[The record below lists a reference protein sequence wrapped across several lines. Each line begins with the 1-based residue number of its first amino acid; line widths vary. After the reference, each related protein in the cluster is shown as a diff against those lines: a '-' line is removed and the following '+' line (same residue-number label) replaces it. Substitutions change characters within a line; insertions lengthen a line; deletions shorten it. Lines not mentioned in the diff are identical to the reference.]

1 MTRTSTS
8 TVRELTVRS
17 VVLGG
22 LITLVF
28 TAANVYLGLKVG
40 LTFAT
45 AIPAAVISMAILRYF
60 RGHSILENNIV
71 QTIASAA
78 GTLAA
83 IIFVLPGLIMIGWW
97 QGFPYWTTVAVC
109 AIGGTLGVMYSVPLR
124 RALVTGS
131 DLPYPE
137 GVAAAEVLKVGEA
150 TEGTAAG
157 AEGNRRS
164 LQAIL
169 LGSLASA
176 GFSLLAALKVV
187 GNEVSA
193 AFRVGSG
200 GTLFGASL
208 SLALIGV
215 GHLVG
220 VTVGAAMVVGLLI
233 SYGVLLPTL
242 TWGDLP
248 GGRRR
253 LRRRV
258 HHLRHRGAVRRGRRD
273 RGGRRLDAAE
283 DPRPDRRAASGP
295 RRCRVGHGAAAAR
308 SISPSGTC
316 RSASSAGRSCCRSSR
331 SPALLWGFLS
341 TTHLAGNTV
350 PTIVVSLVYVV
361 VIGAVIAAVAG
372 YMAGLIGSSNSP
384 ISGVGILVVLGIA
397 LLLAALHGPGA
408 DPAQTTALVAYSLFT
423 TAVVFSV
430 ATISN
435 DNLQDLKT
443 GQLVGATPWKQ
454 QVALVIGVVFGAL
467 VIAPVLDLL
476 NAAFGFAGAP
486 GAGDDALAAPQA
498 ALISALAEGVFG
510 GDLNW
515 GLIGLGALIGA
526 VVIVIDEVLARTGSL
541 RLPPLAVGMGMYLP
555 MSLTLLIPI
564 GALLGRIYDRWAER
578 RGGDVEFKKRLGV
591 LMATGLIVGESL
603 FGVLFAGNRGRVG
616 LGRSAGDRRRGLREL
631 GARARHRAL
640 RGHGVR
646 AVPDDAPLG
655 RRPRRR
661 ERRPKRY
668 SGRSGCQTTT
678 WWRRS
683 TGTRSRRYE
692 RCTIAAA

>member
-1 MTRTSTS
+1 MSETSTRTA
-8 TVRELTVRS
+8 RELTIRS
-17 VVLGG
+17 IVLGG

-109 AIGGTLGVMYSVPLR
+109 IIGGTLGVMYSVPLR

-137 GVAAAEVLKVGEA
+137 GVAAAEVLKVGDA
-150 TEGTAAG
+150 TEGTE
-157 AEGNRRS
+157 EGIESNRRS
-164 LQAIL
+164 LRAIVI
-169 LGSLASA
+169 GSLAAA
-176 GFSLLAALKVV
+176 GFSLLAAMKVV
-187 GNEVSA
+187 GNEISA

-220 VTVGAAMVVGLLI
+220 VTVGAAMIVGLLI

-248 GGRRR
+248 ADADVSDVVSTTFGSEVRFVGAGAIAVAAVWT
-253 LRRRV
+253 LLKILGPIV
-258 HHLRHRGAVRRGRRD
+258 RGIRAAAVSSRARRGGSTVDLTERD
-273 RGGRRLDAAE
+273 LPIGIVGGTIAFSLI
-283 DPRPDRRAASGP
+283 P
-295 RRCRVGHGAAAAR
+295 
-308 SISPSGTC
+308 I
-316 RSASSAGRSCCRSSR
+316 AG
-331 SPALLWGFLS
+331 LLWAFLQS
-341 TTHLAGNTV
+341 THLAGNTV
-350 PTIVVSLVYVV
+350 PTIVVSLLYVV

-408 DPAQTTALVAYSLFT
+408 DPSQTTALVAYALFT

-454 QVALVIGVVFGAL
+454 QVALVIGVVFGAI

-486 GAGDDALAAPQA
+486 GAGPDALAAPQA

-526 VVIVIDEVLARTGSL
+526 VVIAVDEVLARTGKL

-564 GALLGRIYDRWAER
+564 GALLGRQYDRWAEA

-603 FGVLFAGNRGRVG
+603 FGVVFAGIVAASG
-616 LGRSAGDRRRGLREL
+616 S
-631 GARARHRAL
+631 
-640 RGHGVR
+640 
-646 AVPDDAPLG
+646 DAPLAVVG
-655 RRPRRR
+655 DSFETVALVLGVVLYVALVLGLYRTTRRMADDRRP
-661 ERRPKRY
+661 E
-668 SGRSGCQTTT
+668 
-678 WWRRS
+678 
-683 TGTRSRRYE
+683 
-692 RCTIAAA
+692 